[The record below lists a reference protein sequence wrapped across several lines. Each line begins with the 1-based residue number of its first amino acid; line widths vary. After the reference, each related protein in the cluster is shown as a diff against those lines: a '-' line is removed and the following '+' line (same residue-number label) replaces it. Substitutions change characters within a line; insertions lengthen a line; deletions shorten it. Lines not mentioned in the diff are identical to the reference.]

1 MVTMRISQAANL
13 DYILSCGTAFNNE
26 PQSLQNLNHAF
37 QLDVFAGKSF

>member
-1 MVTMRISQAANL
+1 MVTMRISHPANL
-13 DYILSCGTAFNNE
+13 DYSMWHILLNNE